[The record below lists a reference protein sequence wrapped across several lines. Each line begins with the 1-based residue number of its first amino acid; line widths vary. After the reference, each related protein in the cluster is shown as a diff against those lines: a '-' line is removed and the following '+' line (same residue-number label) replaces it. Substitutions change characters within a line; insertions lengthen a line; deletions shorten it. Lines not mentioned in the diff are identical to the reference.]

1 MCNYSLLFTIFAL
14 YLITALT
21 DRKLKHK
28 GLLKL
33 LPFFGLAFL
42 TLRASAQ
49 VDYSPIFT
57 TLRLEAR
64 ADFDYLATR
73 SSAPDTS
80 MNHYGF
86 NGRYFNLLI
95 GGNLGSKFSYF
106 FRQRIV
112 ATSGTARLF
121 DNTDFLYLNFN
132 PNEQWTIRLG
142 KDAIAVGG
150 FEYDA
155 PPIDVLF
162 STTYWDNFYCFQLGA
177 SGVYKTKDGRNMIVA
192 QVANSPYV
200 YYGSGVGT
208 GLGKEWKSGLMSY
221 NILWSGTFG
230 HFKTLYSVN
239 MFERRKGSFMGYI
252 ALGHKL
258 TYDRWDIYLDLLHHS
273 VALDDWGRN
282 FGVVSCV
289 NFLVT
294 KDVNLFAKA
303 AYEQNRSE
311 ADILSY
317 QTSGNSLDCLVA
329 AGHSYLLYGLGFE
342 WRPSFYK
349 DVRLHGFVACRHDNE
364 IARTSATGQA
374 ESTRILNAN
383 IGITWNMNIHKIL
396 KERVFKKEVVTEVSG
411 Q

>member
-1 MCNYSLLFTIFAL
+1 MKHSTLIRSLTLL
-14 YLITALT
+14 
-21 DRKLKHK
+21 
-28 GLLKL
+28 GLLL
-33 LPFFGLAFL
+33 VSS
-42 TLRASAQ
+42 RVSAQ

-64 ADFDYLATR
+64 ADFDYIASETSLL
-73 SSAPDTS
+73 DTTF
-80 MNHYGF
+80 HDYGF
-86 NGRYFNLLI
+86 NGRYFNLII
-95 GGNLGSKFSYF
+95 GGNLGDKFSYF
-106 FRQRIV
+106 FRQRVV
-112 ATSGTARLF
+112 ATAGTPRLF

-132 PNEQWTIRLG
+132 PNQQWTIRLG

-177 SGVYKTKDGRNMIVA
+177 SGVYKTKDGRNMLVA

-200 YYGSGVGT
+200 FYGSGVAAKGQ
-208 GLGKEWKSGLMSY
+208 EWKSGLMSY
-221 NILWSGTFG
+221 NILWAGTFG
-230 HFKTLYSVN
+230 HFRTLYSVN
-239 MFERRKGSFMGYI
+239 MFERRRGSFMGYI

-258 TYDRWDIYLDLLHHS
+258 TYDRWDIYVDLIHHS
-273 VALDDWGRN
+273 LAVDDWGKN
-282 FGVVSCV
+282 FGIVSCV

-317 QTSGNSLDCLVA
+317 SATGSSLDCLVS
-329 AGHSYLLYGLGFE
+329 AGHSYTLYGLGFE

-349 DVRLHGFVACRHDNE
+349 DVRLHGFLACRRDSE
-364 IARTSATGQA
+364 SARTSSTGRA
-374 ESTRILNAN
+374 EAASSINAN
-383 IGITWNMNIHKIL
+383 IGITWNMDVHKIL
-396 KERVFKKEVVTEVSG
+396 KSRLFKGKNDNKNENE
-411 Q
+411 

>member
-1 MCNYSLLFTIFAL
+1 MA
-14 YLITALT
+14 A
-21 DRKLKHK
+21 R
-28 GLLKL
+28 
-33 LPFFGLAFL
+33 
-42 TLRASAQ
+42 AQ

-64 ADFDYLATR
+64 ADFDYIASETSLN
-73 SSAPDTS
+73 DTTFH
-80 MNHYGF
+80 HYGF

-95 GGNLGSKFSYF
+95 GGNLGDKFSYF

-112 ATSGTARLF
+112 AKPGTSTLF

-132 PNEQWTIRLG
+132 PTPQWTIRLG

-177 SGVYKTKDGRNMIVA
+177 SGVYKTKDGSNMVVA
-192 QVANSPYV
+192 QVSGSPYV
-200 YYGSGVGT
+200 YYGSNVGT
-208 GLGKEWKSGLMSY
+208 GLGKEWKSGLMAYS
-221 NILWSGTFG
+221 ILWSGTFG
-230 HFKTLYSVN
+230 HFKTIYSAN
-239 MFERRKGSFMGYI
+239 LFERKRGSFMGYI

-273 VALDDWGRN
+273 LAWDDWGRN
-282 FGVVSCV
+282 FGIVSCV

-294 KDVNLFAKA
+294 KDLNLFAKA
-303 AYEQNRSE
+303 AYEQNKSE
-311 ADILSY
+311 ADMLTFA
-317 QTSGNSLDCLVA
+317 TSGQNLDCLVM
-329 AGHSYLLYGLGFE
+329 AGHSYTLYGLGFE

-349 DVRLHGFVACRHDNE
+349 DVRLHGFVACRKDSE
-364 IARTSATGQA
+364 SSRTSQTKRPEA
-374 ESTRILNAN
+374 SSLINAN

-396 KERVFKKEVVTEVSG
+396 KERVFKEKVSG
-411 Q
+411 D

>member
-1 MCNYSLLFTIFAL
+1 MIHSLT
-14 YLITALT
+14 TT
-21 DRKLKHK
+21 ELKHNC
-28 GLLKL
+28 LLKL
-33 LPFFGLAFL
+33 LPLLAL
-42 TLRASAQ
+42 SLLPLSASAQ

-64 ADFDYLATR
+64 ADFDYMASE
-73 SSAPDTS
+73 SSLVDTTYH
-80 MNHYGF
+80 HYGF

-95 GGNLGSKFSYF
+95 GGNLGTKFSYF

-112 ATSGTARLF
+112 AKSGTASLF
-121 DNTDFLYLNFN
+121 DNTDFLYLNFI
-132 PNEQWTIRLG
+132 PNEQWTVRLG

-221 NILWSGTFG
+221 NILWSGTYG

-239 MFERRKGSFMGYI
+239 LFERQRGTFMGYI

-273 VALDDWGRN
+273 MALDDWGKN
-282 FGVVSCV
+282 FGIVSCV

-294 KDVNLFAKA
+294 KDLNLFAKA

-317 QTSGNSLDCLVA
+317 NTTGNNLDCLVA
-329 AGHSYLLYGLGFE
+329 AGHSYTLYGLGFE

-349 DVRLHGFVACRHDNE
+349 DVRLHGFVACRRDSE
-364 IARTSATGQA
+364 SALTSATGRPEA
-374 ESTRILNAN
+374 SSCINAN

-396 KERVFKKEVVTEVSG
+396 KERVFKDKDKEKTEKDE

>member
-1 MCNYSLLFTIFAL
+1 MKNKYFLQLLPLLGALLFSNIA
-14 YLITALT
+14 
-21 DRKLKHK
+21 H
-28 GLLKL
+28 
-33 LPFFGLAFL
+33 
-42 TLRASAQ
+42 SQ

-64 ADFDYLATR
+64 ADVDY
-73 SSAPDTS
+73 TS
-80 MNHYGF
+80 TDYSESDSLIHNYGF

-95 GGNLGSKFSYF
+95 GGNLGDKFSYF

-112 ATSGTARLF
+112 ANSGTHRLF

-132 PNEQWTIRLG
+132 PTPQWTIRLG

-177 SGVYKTKDGRNMIVA
+177 SGVYKTSDGRNMIVA
-192 QVANSPYV
+192 QVANSPYI
-200 YYGSGVGT
+200 YYGANLGT
-208 GLGKEWKSGLMSY
+208 GLGKEWKSGLLSY

-230 HFKTLYSVN
+230 HFRTIYSAN
-239 MFERRKGSFMGYI
+239 LFERSRGSFMGYI

-273 VALDDWGRN
+273 LAWDDWGKN
-282 FGVVSCV
+282 FGIVSCV

-294 KDVNLFAKA
+294 KNLNLFAKA

-311 ADILSY
+311 ADILAF
-317 QTSGNSLDCLVA
+317 QTSGNNLDCLVL
-329 AGHSYLLYGLGFE
+329 AGHSHILYGLGFE

-349 DVRLHGFVACRHDNE
+349 DVRLHGFVACRNDN
-364 IARTSATGQA
+364 TSSLTSPLPSGRPVATN
-374 ESTRILNAN
+374 TINAN

-396 KERVFKKEVVTEVSG
+396 KDRILKDKDKKDTTPAE

>member
-1 MCNYSLLFTIFAL
+1 MLIIVLFFSIFANRC
-14 YLITALT
+14 LT
-21 DRKLKHK
+21 KFPVIKLKHNRLLRK
-28 GLLKL
+28 LFLIGLL
-33 LPFFGLAFL
+33 FFAHPL
-42 TLRASAQ
+42 SAQ

-73 SSAPDTS
+73 TSTPDTS
-80 MNHYGF
+80 INHYGF

-95 GGNLGSKFSYF
+95 GGNLGTKFSYF

-112 ATSGTARLF
+112 ATSGTYRLF

-132 PNEQWTIRLG
+132 PTSQWTVRLG

-200 YYGSGVGT
+200 FYGSGVGD

-221 NILWSGTFG
+221 NVLWSGTFG
-230 HFKTLYSVN
+230 HFRTLYSVN
-239 MFERRKGSFMGYI
+239 MFERRRGTFMSYM

-273 VALDDWGRN
+273 LAVDDWGRN
-282 FGVVSCV
+282 FGIVSCV

-303 AYEQNRSE
+303 AYEQNHSE

-317 QTSGNSLDCLVA
+317 NATGSSLDCLVQ
-329 AGHSYLLYGLGFE
+329 AGHSYLLGGIGFE

-349 DVRLHGFVACRHDNE
+349 DVRLHGFVAYRRDSE
-364 IARTSATGQA
+364 SARTSATGRA
-374 ESTRILNAN
+374 ETTNTLNAN

-396 KERVFKKEVVTEVSG
+396 KERVFKEKSAVSD
-411 Q
+411 

>member
-1 MCNYSLLFTIFAL
+1 M
-14 YLITALT
+14 
-21 DRKLKHK
+21 LKHK
-28 GLLKL
+28 ILFKVLLSLEL
-33 LPFFGLAFL
+33 LFFATRL
-42 TLRASAQ
+42 SAQ

-64 ADFDYLATR
+64 ADFDYMSSR
-73 SSAPDTS
+73 SSFPDTTID
-80 MNHYGF
+80 HFGF

-95 GGNLGSKFSYF
+95 GGNLGDKFSYF

-112 ATSGTARLF
+112 ATSGTYRLF

-132 PNEQWTIRLG
+132 PTPQWTVRLG

-162 STTYWDNFYCFQLGA
+162 STTYWDNFYCFQLGV

-192 QVANSPYV
+192 QVANSPYI
-200 YYGSGVGT
+200 YYGSGVGD

-221 NILWSGTFG
+221 NILWSGIFG
-230 HFKTLYSVN
+230 HFRTIYSIN
-239 MFERRKGSFMGYI
+239 MFERQRGSFMGYI

-273 VALDDWGRN
+273 LAVDDWGKN

-294 KDVNLFAKA
+294 KDLNLFAKA
-303 AYEQNRSE
+303 AYEQNHS
-311 ADILSY
+311 ATDILSY
-317 QTSGNSLDCLVA
+317 NATGGNLDCLVA
-329 AGHSYLLYGLGFE
+329 AGHSYMLYGLGLE

-349 DVRLHGFVACRHDNE
+349 DVRLHGFVACRRDSE
-364 IARTSATGQA
+364 SAMISATGLS
-374 ESTRILNAN
+374 EVTNTLNAN

-396 KERVFKKEVVTEVSG
+396 KERVFKDKVG
-411 Q
+411 D